1 MLQGLTIPVTMK
13 TDGRDQFLHAHPELV
28 RMIRDLPVEVH
39 AVILFG
45 SQATGRAAPI
55 SDIDICFVTA
65 HRPDQ
70 DLQYKLLSFGSKTV
84 QVSLFSDLPP
94 SVRFRVFR
102 DGILLFCRDPL
113 TLHRARAAAVRGY
126 LNVRPLIDRHIAR
139 TFG

>member
-1 MLQGLTIPVTMK
+1 MK
-13 TDGRDQFLHAHPELV
+13 TEGRDQFLLMHPELE
-28 RMIRDLPVEVH
+28 RMIRDLPDEVH

-45 SQATGRAAPI
+45 SRATGKAAPF
-55 SDIDICFVTA
+55 SDIDICFVIA
-65 HRPDQ
+65 PDPRPG
-70 DLQYKLLSFGSKTV
+70 LQRTLLSFGSKTI

-113 TLHRARAAAVRGY
+113 ALHRARAAAVRGY

>member
-1 MLQGLTIPVTMK
+1 MLQGLTFPVTMK
-13 TDGRDQFLHAHPELV
+13 TEGRDQFLRVHPELV
-28 RMIRDLPVEVH
+28 RMIRDLPDEVH

-45 SQATGRAAPI
+45 SQATGRATPI
-55 SDIDICFVTA
+55 SDTDICFVTA
-65 HRPDQ
+65 HRSGPDIQ
-70 DLQYKLLSFGSKTV
+70 RKLLSFGSKTV

-113 TLHRARAAAVRGY
+113 TLHRARGAAVRGY